1 MNLRNNAKVLTNDV
15 YQIIKDNVWS
25 KLLVNTEFIRKE
37 YFQNVKML
45 LPGLL
50 SWNNSKFLQFNT
62 WF

>member
-45 LPGLL
+45 LPGSL
-50 SWNNSKFLQFNT
+50 S
-62 WF
+62 